1 MTVERIRHIGIVV
14 SNLARSE
21 KAFKDLFGAKTITP
35 IISNK
40 GKYIDK
46 LVGLRNVYS
55 KVKLLK
61 LKDNSR
67 LELLE
72 YVSPKGKKRSNK
84 SNEIG
89 VSHFAV
95 TIDSLEN
102 FVKKS
107 KKYNIK
113 FINKPILSPDNF
125 VKVAYV
131 LIMNEV
137 LVEVVEVLNKKAK
150 FSGGK

>member
-1 MTVERIRHIGIVV
+1 MQ
-14 SNLARSE
+14 L
-21 KAFKDLFGAKTITP
+21 
-35 IISNK
+35 
-40 GKYIDK
+40 
-46 LVGLRNVYS
+46 LRNVNLLK
-55 KVKLLK
+55 KVKKIENK
-61 LKDNSR
+61 LFDDFDYEFKKPKDIN
-67 LELLE
+67 
-72 YVSPKGKKRSNK
+72 
-84 SNEIG
+84 
-89 VSHFAV
+89 
-95 TIDSLEN
+95 
-102 FVKKS
+102 KKS

>member
-1 MTVERIRHIGIVV
+1 M
-14 SNLARSE
+14 
-21 KAFKDLFGAKTITP
+21 
-35 IISNK
+35 
-40 GKYIDK
+40 
-46 LVGLRNVYS
+46 
-55 KVKLLK
+55 
-61 LKDNSR
+61 
-67 LELLE
+67 
-72 YVSPKGKKRSNK
+72 
-84 SNEIG
+84 
-89 VSHFAV
+89 
-95 TIDSLEN
+95 TIDNLEN

>member
-1 MTVERIRHIGIVV
+1 M
-14 SNLARSE
+14 
-21 KAFKDLFGAKTITP
+21 
-35 IISNK
+35 
-40 GKYIDK
+40 
-46 LVGLRNVYS
+46 
-55 KVKLLK
+55 
-61 LKDNSR
+61 
-67 LELLE
+67 
-72 YVSPKGKKRSNK
+72 
-84 SNEIG
+84 
-89 VSHFAV
+89 
-95 TIDSLEN
+95 TIDNLEN
-102 FVKKS
+102 FVNKS

>member
-35 IISNK
+35 IINNR

-72 YVSPKGKKRSNK
+72 YVSPKG
-84 SNEIG
+84 

-95 TIDSLEN
+95 TIDNLEN

>member
-1 MTVERIRHIGIVV
+1 M
-14 SNLARSE
+14 
-21 KAFKDLFGAKTITP
+21 
-35 IISNK
+35 
-40 GKYIDK
+40 
-46 LVGLRNVYS
+46 
-55 KVKLLK
+55 
-61 LKDNSR
+61 
-67 LELLE
+67 
-72 YVSPKGKKRSNK
+72 
-84 SNEIG
+84 
-89 VSHFAV
+89 
-95 TIDSLEN
+95 TIDNLEN

-107 KKYNIK
+107 KKYNTK